1 MNMKL
6 GKMFSKKFIMS
17 FVCVLFTAIISLC
30 GANLLNAYALDT
42 TSGYQDIVQDDDN
55 ENNGETGG
63 GDNTSSE
70 EENKGDDEDDDA
82 HIGCFL

>member
-42 TSGYQDIVQDDDN
+42 TSGYQDIVQDD
-55 ENNGETGG
+55 
-63 GDNTSSE
+63 
-70 EENKGDDEDDDA
+70 
-82 HIGCFL
+82 L